1 MQRAAESLNYRSFFS
16 DAHHPVSFKMAE
28 QQQAEHQQEILSM
41 VTDAIN
47 EVYTPV
53 RPVREGDAAAGGRSR
68 LRPAQPLQPGPPP
81 ERPTAGSLTPPL
93 PPPVAVAL
101 PRPAQQLPP
110 GPPPARPPPVWLEPT
125 LPPHVA
131 EACPTHGLD
140 AADSC
145 VTFPTPAQQLSPD
158 PPPAKP
164 MPVSVEPQHVA
175 EAPPKP
181 AQQLSPEQPPTLP
194 TASCASSSAGPAWLV
209 DEQPSAGQITGTYVE
224 DSKIKAHGIPVSW

>member
-1 MQRAAESLNYRSFFS
+1 
-16 DAHHPVSFKMAE
+16 MAE
-28 QQQAEHQQEILSM
+28 QQQAEHQQEILNM
-41 VTDAIN
+41 MIDTIN
-47 EVYTPV
+47 KVYTPV

-125 LPPHVA
+125 LPPPVA
-131 EACPTHGLD
+131 EA
-140 AADSC
+140 
-145 VTFPTPAQQLSPD
+145 FPTPAQQLSPD

-209 DEQPSAGQITGTYVE
+209 DEQPSAAQITVTYVE